1 MIALLVLAVFYVS
14 SCEAFMPTS
23 FYSSS
28 RLQVRKLTPISLF
41 ITQTS
46 HFNLLL

>member
-28 RLQVRKLTPISLF
+28 RLQVIKLTLISLF
-41 ITQTS
+41 ITHNSCFT
-46 HFNLLL
+46 LIL